1 MALQHARPS
10 CAGLSVLV
18 IDDNHYLRDVVRTI
32 LELEGALV
40 FEAASLGQAQALL
53 EKDVPDA
60 IVTDLQL
67 SSEECGGVVILEHV
81 KRRFPVCAVV
91 VLTGRANAYDELRG
105 IGFDAVLLKPTS
117 TTNLVAAVLA
127 AVGRY
132 RRTATRYTSTAA

>member
-1 MALQHARPS
+1 M
-10 CAGLSVLV
+10 LV
-18 IDDNHYLRDVVRTI
+18 VDDNHYLRDVVRAI
-32 LELEGALV
+32 LELEGAVV

-53 EKDVPDA
+53 ENDVPDA
-60 IVTDLQL
+60 IVTDLRL

-91 VLTGRANAYDELRG
+91 VLTGRADAYDELCG

-117 TTNLVAAVLA
+117 TTDLVAAVLA

-132 RRTATRYTSTAA
+132 HRTAHRQTSTAA